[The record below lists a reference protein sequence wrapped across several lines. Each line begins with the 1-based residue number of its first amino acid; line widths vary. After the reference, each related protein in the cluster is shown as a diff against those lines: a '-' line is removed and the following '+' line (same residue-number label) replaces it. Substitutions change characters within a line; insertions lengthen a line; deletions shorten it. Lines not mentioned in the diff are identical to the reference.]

1 MCFRNLLHV
10 DHEHAWLHVDHV
22 HAPCC
27 TWTMSMHLAAR
38 LSAPEAWQ
46 LSTRHG
52 RQHRSVAAQGCP
64 YHLVSSN
71 RHAPAG
77 AQGALPAPKRLG
89 LTGGG
94 CLLTC
99 SHLAE
104 APANLCTPQY
114 LAQAAQ
120 TIAAAAAEVMTV
132 EVLDVAACIARG
144 MGCYLAVGA
153 ASAHAPH
160 FIHLTYKPGA
170 LCPPT
175 ILPSLCCPGPSL
187 DVNEGRGADES
198 RGWGGGGGGGGGWRS
213 QAMAQRLAG
222 SNVHVSAALHAQM
235 LRIHVTLWVG
245 NRCTSC
251 VRRLHQPSA
260 GFCCKATLLL
270 AAPLSDGTATERM
283 ER

>member
-1 MCFRNLLHV
+1 
-10 DHEHAWLHVDHV
+10 
-22 HAPCC
+22 
-27 TWTMSMHLAAR
+27 MHLAAR

-64 YHLVSSN
+64 YHLVSSS

-114 LAQAAQ
+114 LAQAAR

-175 ILPSLCCPGPSL
+175 ILPSLCCPGPSQ
-187 DVNEGRGADES
+187 DVNEGRGADEG
-198 RGWGGGGGGGGGWRS
+198 RGWGGGGGGEEGGDGARRQWPRGW
-213 QAMAQRLAG
+213 QA
-222 SNVHVSAALHAQM
+222 
-235 LRIHVTLWVG
+235 
-245 NRCTSC
+245 
-251 VRRLHQPSA
+251 
-260 GFCCKATLLL
+260 ATCMCLLL
-270 AAPLSDGTATERM
+270 CSPRCSGSA
-283 ER
+283 